1 MLVLEIILLVYFGF
15 VVFHNFFFS
24 AISFIYRENGFY
36 KGAVNKHSR
45 MAVLIP
51 SYKEDGV
58 IVSTAELAV
67 RHNYPPEAFTVFVIA
82 DSLQPATV
90 QALQQTGA
98 TVFEVSFE
106 KSTKVRALQYALA
119 RMEGYDLAVILD
131 ADNVMKEGFLHKINH
146 AFNNG
151 FVNLQGRRVAK
162 NSDTPMAYLDSISE
176 AINNQIFRKGYN
188 AVGLS
193 SSLIGSAMAFPF
205 QPFRD
210 HINAMDSVGGFDRE
224 LHLRLL
230 GQKQRIYYLESA
242 EVYDEKTR
250 QAEAF
255 SNQRRRW
262 LSSQFVYLQRNFKKG
277 VSHLFKGDFVFF
289 EASVLSNLLLPRILT
304 LGCLPILVV
313 LFTLLRH
320 YLVLGYTWTW
330 VYAIVYVA
338 ALVIA
343 VPTQYFNRKLF
354 AAVISLPKAFALMFL
369 NLFRLKNANKK
380 FIHTP
385 HSTTT
390 VESKK

>member
-24 AISFIYRENGFY
+24 AISFIYREDGFY
-36 KGAVNKHSR
+36 KGPVNKHSR
-45 MAVLIP
+45 IAVLIP

-58 IVSTAELAV
+58 IISTAELAV

-90 QALQQTGA
+90 QALRQTGA

-119 RMEGYDLAVILD
+119 RMEGYDIAVVLD
-131 ADNVMKEGFLHKINH
+131 ADNVMKEGFLAKVNH

-151 FVNLQGRRVAK
+151 FRNLQGRRVAK

-210 HINAMDSVGGFDRE
+210 NINAMDSVGGFDRE

-230 GQKQRIYYLESA
+230 AQKQRIYYLESA

-262 LSSQFVYLQRNFKKG
+262 LSSQFVYLQRNFGKG
-277 VSHLFKGDFVFF
+277 VRQLLKGDFVFF

-304 LGCLPILVV
+304 LGCLPILVI

-320 YLVLGYTWTW
+320 YLVLGYAWTW
-330 VYAIVYVA
+330 AYAILYVA

-343 VPTQYFNRKLF
+343 VPAKYFDRKLF
-354 AAVISLPKAFALMFL
+354 AAVASLPKAFALMFL